1 MSDFKGL
8 MASTNIGYTK
18 WSAWL
23 GPNETYSYQRP
34 KIILSRN
41 KTKED
46 LERDGWVRLSTGV
59 LARW

>member
-8 MASTNIGYTK
+8 MASTNIGYAK

-23 GPNETYSYQRP
+23 GPNETYFFGRNRIS
-34 KIILSRN
+34 LSRN
-41 KTKED
+41 KTQED